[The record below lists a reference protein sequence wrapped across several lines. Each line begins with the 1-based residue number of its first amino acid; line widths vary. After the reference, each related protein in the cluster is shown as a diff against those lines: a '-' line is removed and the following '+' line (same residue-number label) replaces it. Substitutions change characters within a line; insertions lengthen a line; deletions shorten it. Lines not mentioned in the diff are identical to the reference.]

1 MIWKLERPFRVVC
14 HPWQSDH
21 AASLLGEFGG
31 SPHVESISIT
41 EIEQLAHIFTTL
53 LPNSVGV
60 GLKPSARL
68 NSSV

>member
-1 MIWKLERPFRVVC
+1 VIEQHHCPADLVRHNGNP
-14 HPWQSDH
+14 
-21 AASLLGEFGG
+21 
-31 SPHVESISIT
+31 